1 MEHPAA
7 DARPSKTLTENQ
19 AALEMWTFYRDN
31 KARLSHEVRN
41 FREVILAEL
50 MQGVAVEQVFA
61 RFVNEP
67 VPPVPVRQTRSAR

>member
-1 MEHPAA
+1 MQQPAA
-7 DARPSKTLTENQ
+7 DDHPSKTLTENQ

-41 FREVILAEL
+41 FREVILAEF
-50 MQGVAVEQVFA
+50 MQGVPAEQVFA

-67 VPPVPVRQTRSAR
+67 ESPAPVRLKRSAK